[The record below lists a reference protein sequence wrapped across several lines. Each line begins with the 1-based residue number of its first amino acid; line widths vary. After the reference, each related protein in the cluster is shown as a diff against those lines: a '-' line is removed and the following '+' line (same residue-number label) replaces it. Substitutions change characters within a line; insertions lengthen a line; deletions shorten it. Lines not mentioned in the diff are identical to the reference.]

1 MGIKKGS
8 IFVIPSS
15 EGVADK
21 RRASFES
28 HERGDKSRKADVGK
42 FFE

>member
-28 HERGDKSRKADVGK
+28 HGRGDKSIKAELGEVL
-42 FFE
+42 